1 MKTKLILVIAMLP
14 VIAIAQHKITDY
26 TNATSLASNQ
36 LFLVTSSDALTNAH
50 ISYGQ
55 LTNSIRN
62 GGGLT
67 NLNAT
72 QLISGTV
79 PDARLSANVFLKPLD
94 IVTNN
99 RTGDLTLANVTATSL
114 TVPTL
119 TVTTQNVGTLV
130 LTNLDGSFW
139 TNLTATNILGVLA
152 ATVIPALTGD
162 VTNSAGTVA
171 TGLKATGSA
180 GTYTKVT
187 FDYAGRETSGTTLSS
202 ADIPDLSAT
211 YEAHVAILTNQVA
224 ATNVL
229 GGVYG
234 QVALRAVVN
243 NGASGNDGNIVV
255 LSNTVLT
262 LSQNGG
268 SITNI
273 SAANLSGTL
282 ANARLNGAYD
292 TALIDATNIQSG
304 GQLSATVMP
313 ALTGDV
319 TTSAGS
325 VSTTIAKP
333 TGTFYG
339 NTGGALIGAN
349 VTAYYAPDG
358 NSATNI
364 STSDLTTQTRNE
376 LSQAITSVTLYAR
389 TSAAVGSGKT
399 DTITVFTNGV
409 STGIQVAITGTSQT
423 TGNATGTIN
432 SLAAGNEI
440 GLQINTQSAST
451 PVKWSWSLKVK

>member
-1 MKTKLILVIAMLP
+1 MRKLFLLLLIPCA
-14 VIAIAQHKITDY
+14 AFGQGSQKITGY
-26 TNATSLASNQ
+26 TNSTSLASNQ
-36 LFLVTSSDALTNAH
+36 IFIVTSPDQLTNAN
-50 ISYGQ
+50 ISFGQ
-55 LTNSIRN
+55 ITNQLRN
-62 GGGLT
+62 ANGLT

-99 RTGDLTLANVTATSL
+99 RVADLTLANVTATSL

-139 TNLTATNILGVLA
+139 TNVTATNIVGVLA

-171 TGLKATGSA
+171 TGLKATGTA

-202 ADIPDLSAT
+202 GDIPDLSAT
-211 YEAHVAILTNQVA
+211 YEAHVAILTNRIP
-224 ATNVL
+224 ATNVFVGGQLAL
-229 GGVYG
+229 GS
-234 QVALRAVVN
+234 VVN
-243 NGASGNDGNIVV
+243 NSASGNDGNIVV

-273 SAANLSGTL
+273 SAVNLSGTL
-282 ANARLNGAYD
+282 ANARLSGAYD

-304 GQLSATVMP
+304 GQLASAVMP

-319 TTSAGS
+319 TTSAGT
-325 VSTTIAKP
+325 VATTIAKP

-358 NSATNI
+358 NSATNV

-376 LSQAITSVTLYAR
+376 LSQAITSITIYAR
-389 TSAAVGSGKT
+389 TSLAVGNGKT

-423 TGNATGTIN
+423 TGNATGTIA

-440 GLQINTQSAST
+440 GLQISTQSAST
-451 PVKWSWSLKVK
+451 PVKWSWSVKVK